1 MRLLLALAAFHGGY
15 TSSSS
20 PPAAIAGPGVAGWC
34 SRCGEGAA
42 WAFALRQPLD
52 QRTAPWGGQTRGEH
66 GCVRKAAAK
75 PLTRRWRPPLCCS
88 WGKTETVAD
97 GQKALGAAAEPAKT
111 PVLEKIEWTDTWF
124 DRLLQRILR
133 DRILVALAQGD
144 KAAHGPAGAD
154 AARMAH
160 KGSSYTVGTL
170 HGKRGHADY
179 DSMISAAL
187 MLSRKPGPDARART
201 LSLLYG
207 VSVCL
212 CVRESVCVCARV
224 CSRVLVSVSV
234 SVSVC
239 ACIWCLVSVS
249 VSVSVSV

>member
-1 MRLLLALAAFHGGY
+1 M
-15 TSSSS
+15 
-20 PPAAIAGPGVAGWC
+20 PG
-34 SRCGEGAA
+34 RCVEGAA

-187 MLSRKPGPDARART
+187 MLSRKPGPATRART

-207 VSVCL
+207 VC
-212 CVRESVCVCARV
+212 VCVCVCMCARV
-224 CSRVLVSVSV
+224 FARA
-234 SVSVC
+234 C
-239 ACIWCLVSVS
+239 ACLCLCLCLCLCPCVSACKIGMYAYVYTIL
-249 VSVSVSV
+249 

>member
-1 MRLLLALAAFHGGY
+1 MLAAFHGRST
-15 TSSSS
+15 TSPS
-20 PPAAIAGPGVAGWC
+20 AIAGRRPSVAVPG
-34 SRCGEGAA
+34 RCVEGAA

-52 QRTAPWGGQTRGEH
+52 QRTAPWGGQTRGQH
-66 GCVRKAAAK
+66 GCVRKVAAK
-75 PLTRRWRPPLCCS
+75 PLTRRGRLPLCCS
-88 WGKTETVAD
+88 GGKTETVAD
-97 GQKALGAAAEPAKT
+97 RQTAAAEPAKAT
-111 PVLEKIEWTDTWF
+111 GSAAAPVLEKIEWTDTWF

-170 HGKRGHADY
+170 RGERGHADY

-187 MLSRKPGPDARART
+187 MLSRKPGPDTRART

-207 VSVCL
+207 VCVCV
-212 CVRESVCVCARV
+212 CVCVCARV
-224 CSRVLVSVSV
+224 FARA
-234 SVSVC
+234 C
-239 ACIWCLVSVS
+239 ACLCLCLCLCLCPCVSACKIGMYAYVYTNL
-249 VSVSVSV
+249 